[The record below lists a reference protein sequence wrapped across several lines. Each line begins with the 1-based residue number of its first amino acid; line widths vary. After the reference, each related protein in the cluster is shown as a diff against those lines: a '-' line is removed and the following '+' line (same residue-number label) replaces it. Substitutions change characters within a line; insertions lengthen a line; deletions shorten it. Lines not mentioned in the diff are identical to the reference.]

1 MIAPALDPQ
10 ATICEESIP
19 PLVCLVH
26 DKSGSVVKI
35 LDSHRDRPG
44 HTEHHIFGRE
54 VPRSDDLLQTKTIV
68 DRYHVV
74 PLINHVMKE
83 RKVPLRIALPSDEAA
98 AENEDQTGPG
108 IVLLDRNGRIAIQE
122 EAVRTLYGIEIRIFG
137 NPGRLLRTSSNEQH
151 RNQQEV
157 NCFFHIF

>member
-1 MIAPALDPQ
+1 
-10 ATICEESIP
+10 
-19 PLVCLVH
+19 
-26 DKSGSVVKI
+26 
-35 LDSHRDRPG
+35 
-44 HTEHHIFGRE
+44 
-54 VPRSDDLLQTKTIV
+54 
-68 DRYHVV
+68 
-74 PLINHVMKE
+74 MKE

-108 IVLLDRNGRIAIQE
+108 IVLLDRNGRLAIQE

>member
-1 MIAPALDPQ
+1 
-10 ATICEESIP
+10 
-19 PLVCLVH
+19 
-26 DKSGSVVKI
+26 
-35 LDSHRDRPG
+35 
-44 HTEHHIFGRE
+44 
-54 VPRSDDLLQTKTIV
+54 
-68 DRYHVV
+68 
-74 PLINHVMKE
+74 MKE
-83 RKVPLRIALPSDEAA
+83 RKVPLRIALPGDETT

-137 NPGRLLRTSSNEQH
+137 DRGHLLRTGSNEQH